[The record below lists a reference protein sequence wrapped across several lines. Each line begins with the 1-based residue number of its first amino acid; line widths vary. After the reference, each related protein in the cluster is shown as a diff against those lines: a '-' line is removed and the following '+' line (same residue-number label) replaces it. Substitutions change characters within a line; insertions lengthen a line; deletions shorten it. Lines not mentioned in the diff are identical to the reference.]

1 MAKLLALVLAVVLL
15 TPSSAFAY
23 LDPAT
28 GSYVLQ
34 VLAGVFLGAVYLAK
48 VYWLR
53 IRMFFGGLRK
63 LPDHADTP

>member
-1 MAKLLALVLAVVLL
+1 MAKLLALVFAVVLL
-15 TPSSAFAY
+15 SPSSAFAY

-34 VLAGVFLGAVYLAK
+34 VLAGVFLGVVYLAK

-53 IRMFFGGLRK
+53 IRLFISGLRK

>member
-15 TPSSAFAY
+15 SPSSAFAY

-34 VLAGVFLGAVYLAK
+34 VLAGVFLGVVYLAK

-53 IRMFFGGLRK
+53 IRIFISGLRK
-63 LPDHADTP
+63 LPDHADTR

>member
-15 TPSSAFAY
+15 SPSSAFAY

-34 VLAGVFLGAVYLAK
+34 VLAGVFLGVVYLAK

-53 IRMFFGGLRK
+53 VRLFISGLRK

>member
-15 TPSSAFAY
+15 SPSSAFAY

-34 VLAGVFLGAVYLAK
+34 VLAGVFLGVVYLAK

-53 IRMFFGGLRK
+53 VRLFISGLRK
-63 LPDHADTP
+63 LPDHADTC

>member
-15 TPSSAFAY
+15 SPSSAFAY

-34 VLAGVFLGAVYLAK
+34 VLAGVFLGVVYLAK

-53 IRMFFGGLRK
+53 IRMFISGLRK
-63 LPDHADTP
+63 IPDHADTP

>member
-15 TPSSAFAY
+15 SPSSAFAY

-34 VLAGVFLGAVYLAK
+34 VLAGVFLGVVYLAK

-53 IRMFFGGLRK
+53 IRLFISGLRK